1 MQIKDLSVKVEQLAE
16 VRGGIGD
23 VTGTIID
30 DSYNKNDADVN
41 VRAGALNLS
50 GGIEVSQL
58 LDARKEVSLSMPV
71 SESYRSAFSVD
82 IAGSSFNVGFP
93 FH

>member
-30 DSYNKNDADVN
+30 DSYNKNDADVR
-41 VRAGALNLS
+41 VGGGAVNFS

-58 LDARKEVSLSMPV
+58 LDAQKKLSLSLPV
-71 SESYRSAFSVD
+71 SEVYRSEFSVGVD
-82 IAGSSFNVGFP
+82 HSTFNVGYW
-93 FH
+93 

>member
-1 MQIKDLSVKVEQLAE
+1 MQIKDLSVKEEQLAE

-30 DSYNKNDADVN
+30 DSYNKNDADVR
-41 VRAGALNLS
+41 VGGGAVNLS

-58 LDARKEVSLSMPV
+58 LDARKEFSLSMPV
-71 SESYRSAFSVD
+71 HQRTSTAFSVD
-82 IAGSSFNVGFP
+82 IADSAFNIGFP
-93 FH
+93 W